1 MGGRVLIVLDTHA
14 LLWWQA
20 QSDRLSRLARSR
32 IEKADRILVSPI
44 SLWEI
49 ALLVRQRRFALDRDP
64 FVWATDLLTEDRIE
78 LAPLTA
84 TAAVGAGL
92 LPADGFEGDPADCII
107 YATAREL
114 VVPLITKDD
123 RMHRFAAAAR
133 GMRIVW

>member
-1 MGGRVLIVLDTHA
+1 M
-14 LLWWQA
+14 LWWQA
-20 QSDRLSRLARSR
+20 GSERLSRPARFR
-32 IEKADRILVSPI
+32 IEKAARILVSPI

-49 ALLVRQRRFALDRDP
+49 ALLVRKGRFELDRNP
-64 FVWATDLLTEDRIE
+64 FDWARDLLAEDRIE

-114 VVPLITKDD
+114 VAPLITKDH

>member
-20 QSDRLSRLARSR
+20 GSDRLSRTARSR
-32 IEKADRILVSPI
+32 IDKADKILVSPI
-44 SLWEI
+44 SIWEI
-49 ALLVRQRRFALDRDP
+49 ALLAGKGRFELDRNLFD
-64 FVWATDLLTEDRIE
+64 WSSDLLVEDRIE

-114 VVPLITKDD
+114 VAPLVTKDD
-123 RMHRFAAAAR
+123 RIHRFAAAAR

>member
-1 MGGRVLIVLDTHA
+1 M
-14 LLWWQA
+14 
-20 QSDRLSRLARSR
+20 
-32 IEKADRILVSPI
+32 SPI

-49 ALLVRQRRFALDRDP
+49 ALLVRKGRFELDRNP
-64 FVWATDLLTEDRIE
+64 FDWARDLLDGDRIE

-92 LPADGFEGDPADCII
+92 LPADGFEGDPADCVI

-114 VVPLITKDD
+114 VAPLITKDH

>member
-1 MGGRVLIVLDTHA
+1 VGGWVLIVLDTHT

-20 QSDRLSRLARSR
+20 GSERLSRPARFR
-32 IEKADRILVSPI
+32 IEKAARILVSPI

-49 ALLVRQRRFALDRDP
+49 ALLVRRGRFELDRNP
-64 FVWATDLLTEDRIE
+64 FDWATDLLAEDRIE

-114 VVPLITKDD
+114 MVPLVTKDD

>member
-20 QSDRLSRLARSR
+20 GSDRLSRPARSR
-32 IEKADRILVSPI
+32 IDKADRILVSPI

-49 ALLVRQRRFALDRDP
+49 ALLVGQGRFELDRNP
-64 FVWATDLLTEDRIE
+64 FDWATDLLAEDRVE

-114 VVPLITKDD
+114 VAPLVTKDD

>member
-1 MGGRVLIVLDTHA
+1 VGGPALIVLDTHA

-20 QSDRLSRLARSR
+20 GSERLSRPARSR
-32 IEKADRILVSPI
+32 IEAADRILVSPI

-49 ALLVRQRRFALDRDP
+49 ALLVGKGRFELDRNV
-64 FVWATDLLTEDRIE
+64 FVWSTDLLAQDRLE
-78 LAPLTA
+78 LAPVTP

-92 LPADGFEGDPADCII
+92 LPADGFEGDPADCMI

-114 VVPLITKDD
+114 MAALVTKDD
-123 RMHRFAAAAR
+123 RIHRYAAAAR